1 MLQGNRPALIY
12 IVEIDTKR
20 DAKQILVNGY
30 LTRNDHDNSKTF
42 LLNQE
47 KEKILIQKRR
57 RRENTLEINNDFKK
71 FFMDNQKSDYLF

>member
-20 DAKQILVNGY
+20 DAKKILVNGY

-71 FFMDNQKSDYLF
+71 FFMDNQKSVYPF